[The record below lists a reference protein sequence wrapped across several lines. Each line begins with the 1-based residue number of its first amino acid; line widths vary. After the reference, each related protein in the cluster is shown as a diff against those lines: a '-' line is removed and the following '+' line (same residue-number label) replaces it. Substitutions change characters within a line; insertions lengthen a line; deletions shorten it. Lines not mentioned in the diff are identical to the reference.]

1 MQLLANA
8 LHTEALTPLAVQSII
23 DIAEVCAITSAADI
37 FILASLFAE
46 EESGSISLKLS
57 QPGLSF
63 HLRQLGMKGLKA
75 DEIGTILN
83 RTENEDIDHLFSG
96 QNCKKISPV
105 ISLFKHQGCC
115 HLSFRKHREAGLDI
129 ERCLAE
135 RFALD
140 DSPVN
145 PETLQDIF
153 HRIFNESP
161 VLHHGKILDLNIE
174 QRIAIALALTKRN
187 LLLTGGP
194 GTGKTS
200 VVVSMLRAFSWCGLP
215 AEQMLVGAP
224 TGRAA
229 QRLTESIRSSIQSIQ
244 NPSDKDTALLRIEG
258 QSLHR
263 MLKYSPSFSRFLKN
277 EMNPLDASVVIID
290 EVSMVDLFL
299 MRSLLKALKRECHL
313 VFVGDRD
320 QLPSVGIG
328 GLLTTWIPNH
338 CKMDFTQPMAEQLQ
352 SIFPELPAGI
362 PVNPESRD
370 QLAILNTTFRTKS
383 DILEIAQS
391 IRDGDESMID
401 GLRGRK
407 INSKDFYNNPIKE
420 LEGIFWIE
428 ACSGSG
434 DNLHDLLSSVA
445 NQIYQDITDISSVDE
460 ESPTEPSSQG
470 MRIQQL
476 LNQFRIL
483 TVMRQ
488 SMSGCEWIN
497 EFMAGHIRRQL
508 GLKQAT
514 HYFPGMPL
522 MITRNSYQ
530 HNLFNGDAGLVI
542 KSRLP
547 SRPGGLCVAFPSGEE
562 AATFPLSGLPAH
574 EPAYAVTV
582 HKSQGS
588 EYDRVLLIMPENPGH
603 PLLTREII
611 YTALTRARQA
621 VILYGSLESLN
632 QAIRN
637 QASHSSWLK
646 EWNRR

>member
-1 MQLLANA
+1 
-8 LHTEALTPLAVQSII
+8 
-23 DIAEVCAITSAADI
+23 
-37 FILASLFAE
+37 
-46 EESGSISLKLS
+46 
-57 QPGLSF
+57 
-63 HLRQLGMKGLKA
+63 
-75 DEIGTILN
+75 
-83 RTENEDIDHLFSG
+83 
-96 QNCKKISPV
+96 
-105 ISLFKHQGCC
+105 
-115 HLSFRKHREAGLDI
+115 
-129 ERCLAE
+129 
-135 RFALD
+135 
-140 DSPVN
+140 
-145 PETLQDIF
+145 
-153 HRIFNESP
+153 
-161 VLHHGKILDLNIE
+161 
-174 QRIAIALALTKRN
+174 
-187 LLLTGGP
+187 
-194 GTGKTS
+194 
-200 VVVSMLRAFSWCGLP
+200 
-215 AEQMLVGAP
+215 
-224 TGRAA
+224 
-229 QRLTESIRSSIQSIQ
+229 
-244 NPSDKDTALLRIEG
+244 
-258 QSLHR
+258 
-263 MLKYSPSFSRFLKN
+263 
-277 EMNPLDASVVIID
+277 
-290 EVSMVDLFL
+290 
-299 MRSLLKALKRECHL
+299 
-313 VFVGDRD
+313 
-320 QLPSVGIG
+320 
-328 GLLTTWIPNH
+328 
-338 CKMDFTQPMAEQLQ
+338 
-352 SIFPELPAGI
+352 
-362 PVNPESRD
+362 
-370 QLAILNTTFRTKS
+370 
-383 DILEIAQS
+383 
-391 IRDGDESMID
+391 MID